1 MTAIPP
7 GPLDPRERSNLVAG
21 AIVLLLLLVGAV
33 VLVVALRG
41 GFGGRKGSLYSVY
54 LPGPPPVDAS
64 AEVLYQG
71 QHVGEVVH
79 VDPPRIGLQLQVT
92 ATLVPELTQVV
103 TLFPGDSIRLA
114 EPSAAQ
120 PAVIALPALT
130 EVVIRAAAGTVRLNR
145 DAANGWVVDASG
157 SREPPTLNG
166 TALDPHRTLYLQTG
180 GQLGFGPV
188 RVAWQDVQELS
199 RLSVRIRLESLRN
212 AADLPDTTGAAY
224 LLGPRSSVSPAT
236 AFGLGNPAL
245 RLEPAFG
252 RPAFVLQPD
261 SVIAT
266 APSVDLER
274 TVQGML
280 NYLNSPAALRR
291 EPATRFERL
300 VSDLNRS
307 LEQAAVAGAQ
317 VDSLLRRANAVAAM
331 HGGRG
336 MVGRLVLEPSTLDTL
351 QSVAN
356 RLAIMA
362 APLADTSRSV
372 LARLRL
378 DSLEAGVK
386 GAMASASATFH
397 RVDSTVDKVKSVAE
411 SLQGVVRAANEIV
424 RDSLP
429 PAIGRVNGA
438 LAQGAGA
445 AKAAKVALPAALLS
459 GIAVAIT
466 GILKMFGVF

>member
-1 MTAIPP
+1 MTGIPSEAP
-7 GPLDPRERSNLVAG
+7 DPRERSNLVAG

-41 GFGGRKGSLYSVY
+41 GFGRRKGALYSVY
-54 LPGPPPVDAS
+54 LPGASPVDPS

-79 VDPPRIGLQLQVT
+79 TDPPRIGLQLLVT
-92 ATLVPELTQVV
+92 AVVVPELTEVV

-114 EPSAAQ
+114 DPSAAQ

-130 EVVIRAAAGTVRLNR
+130 DAVVRTAAGAVRLHR
-145 DAANGWVVDASG
+145 DAANGWLLDASG
-157 SREPPTLNG
+157 SREPLTLNG
-166 TALDPHRTLYLQTG
+166 AASDPHRAVRLHTG
-180 GQLGFGPV
+180 DQLGFGLV
-188 RVAWQDVQELS
+188 RVEWQDVQEMS
-199 RLSVRIRLESLRN
+199 RLTVRIRLESLRD
-212 AADLPDTTGAAY
+212 AADLPDTTGSAW

-252 RPAFVLQPD
+252 RPPFVLQPD
-261 SVIAT
+261 SVIAS
-266 APSVDLER
+266 APSVDLQR

-280 NYLNSPAALRR
+280 SYLNSPAALRR
-291 EPATRFERL
+291 EPATRFERV

-317 VDSLLRRANAVAAM
+317 VDSLLRRANAVAAAE
-331 HGGRG
+331 GGRG
-336 MVGRLVLEPSTLDTL
+336 MLGRLVLEPRTLDSL

-356 RLAIMA
+356 RLALMA
-362 APLADTSRSV
+362 GPLGDTTRSL
-372 LARLRL
+372 LARLKL

-386 GAMASASATFH
+386 DAMASATWTFH
-397 RVDSTVDKVKSVAE
+397 QVDTAAVKVKGVAD
-411 SLQGVVRAANEIV
+411 SLQRLVRDANQIV

-429 PAIGRVNGA
+429 PTVGRVNGM
-438 LAQGAGA
+438 LQQGAGA
-445 AKAAKVALPAALLS
+445 AKTAKVALPAALLA
-459 GIAVAIT
+459 GIAVALT
-466 GILKMFGVF
+466 GILKMFGAF

>member
-1 MTAIPP
+1 MTPTPP
-7 GPLDPRERSNLVAG
+7 DALDPRERSNLVAG

-64 AEVLYQG
+64 AEVLFQG

-92 ATLVPELTQVV
+92 AAIVPELTQVV

-114 EPSAAQ
+114 EPSGAQ
-120 PAVIALPALT
+120 PTVIALPALT
-130 EVVIRAAAGTVRLNR
+130 EAVIRNAGGTVRLHR

-166 TALDPHRTLYLQTG
+166 TAPDPRQTTYLQTG
-180 GQLGFGPV
+180 GQLGFGRV
-188 RVAWQDVQELS
+188 RLAWQDVQELS
-199 RLSVRIRLESLRN
+199 RLTVRIRLESLRK
-212 AADLPDTTGAAY
+212 AADLPDTTGSAF
-224 LLGPRSSVSPAT
+224 LLGPRSSVTPST
-236 AFGLGNPAL
+236 AFGLGNAAL

-307 LEQAAVAGAQ
+307 LEQVAVAGAQ

-331 HGGRG
+331 HGGQG
-336 MVGRLVLEPSTLDTL
+336 MVGRLVLDPRVMDTL

-356 RLAIMA
+356 RLAVVA
-362 APLADTSRSV
+362 TPLADTSRSL
-372 LARLRL
+372 LARLKL
-378 DSLEAGVK
+378 DTLEAEVK
-386 GAMASASATFH
+386 GAMASATGTFR
-397 RVDSTVDKVKSVAE
+397 RVDTTVDKVKSVAE
-411 SLQGVVRAANEIV
+411 SLQGLVRAANQIV

-429 PAIGRVNGA
+429 PVVGRANGA
-438 LAQGAGA
+438 LSQGAGA

-466 GILKMFGVF
+466 GMLKMFGVF